1 MPKPISRRQW
11 LGRAAGAAGACAV
24 GRLTILAADA
34 PNAKLGTALIG
45 CGGRGTS
52 GHLPTAVQE
61 RIVALVDPDEKRA
74 AAALKWVANYAE
86 KHKVPGFK
94 PESVKLFADYRR
106 LFDAMGKDLDAVFI
120 ASPDHHHALP
130 CTLAVKAGVHVYCEK
145 PITHNIGEA
154 RVLAEVCRQHPKVMT
169 QMGNQGLAAGGDQA
183 LAEYLAAGTLGKLL
197 EVHSWHAWTGRFGG
211 SMPRP
216 PAQPVPA
223 GLDWDLWLGPAPY
236 RDYHAGIHPG
246 VWHGWCDFGTGSI
259 GGWSTHVLDAVF
271 FALELGAPS
280 SVEVLEM
287 DDPSDDRFPARVTIR
302 YDFPQ
307 RPARGWG
314 RPELAEGRGEWPPA
328 TVYWY
333 DGSYAKAKDPSRSE
347 NAPVEKLNRPKL
359 ALELEKKHD
368 RRLGGAA
375 SLFVGEKGVIHVGS
389 HGGAPRIIPE
399 EQHKATPV
407 PPRKLPR
414 PKGGILGDFI
424 RACKEGGDPPISNFA
439 GYACPLMECI
449 YVGHVAIRAGVGKK
463 LEWDGEKLACTN
475 IPEANR
481 WVSRK
486 ARKGWE
492 M

>member
-1 MPKPISRRQW
+1 MPSAFTRRQW

-24 GRLTILAADA
+24 GRLTILAAAA

-61 RIVALVDPDEKRA
+61 RIVALVDADERQA
-74 AAALKWVANYAE
+74 AKALKWITDYAA
-86 KHKVPGFK
+86 KNKLTDFK
-94 PESVKLFADYRR
+94 PESVKLFSDYRR

-130 CTLAVKAGVHVYCEK
+130 CSLAIKAGVHVYCEK
-145 PITHNIGEA
+145 PVTHNIGEA
-154 RVLAEVCRQHPKVMT
+154 RALAEVARKHPKVMT
-169 QMGNQGLAAGGDQA
+169 QMGNQGLASGGDQA
-183 LAEYLAAGTLGKLL
+183 LAEYLAAGAIGKLL

-211 SMPRP
+211 SMKRP

-236 RDYHAGIHPG
+236 RDYHAGLHPG
-246 VWHGWCDFGTGSI
+246 TWHGWCDFGTGSI

-271 FALELGAPS
+271 FALKLGAPKT
-280 SVEVLEM
+280 VEVVEM
-287 DDPSDDRFPARVTIR
+287 DDPSDDRFPARVIIR
-302 YDFPQ
+302 YEFPQ
-307 RPARGWG
+307 RGD
-314 RPELAEGRGEWPPA
+314 LPPA

-333 DGSYAKAKDPSRSE
+333 DGSYAKAKDPSKSQG
-347 NAPVEKLNRPKL
+347 APDEQLNRPKL
-359 ALELEKKHD
+359 AAELEKKHN

-375 SLFVGEKGVIHVGS
+375 SLFIGEKGIIHVGS

-407 PPRKLPR
+407 PPRTLPR

-424 RACKEGGDPPISNFA
+424 RACKEGGEPPISNFH

-463 LEWDGEKLACTN
+463 VEWDGDKLQCTN
-475 IPEANR
+475 IPEVNR
-481 WVSRK
+481 WVSRVP
-486 ARKGWE
+486 RKGWE
-492 M
+492 G